1 MKKCRADELL
11 CLRGHCAE
19 KEEAAILIM
28 AGKVRTSPDNVVQ
41 KPSEM
46 LSMESP
52 LLVDSGC
59 PYVSRGAMK
68 LKDSLEKFAP
78 DLTGMICGD
87 IGASTGGFTDL
98 MLSKNAAKVYAVDV
112 GKGLLHWKLRTDKR
126 VEVREG
132 VNAKLLSREI
142 IPEELDM
149 LVMDVSFISCTK
161 ILPSADGLL
170 KEDAKIFILV
180 KPQFEA
186 PKNLVPPG
194 GVITDENVRQMC
206 LKKVCDFVAE
216 NLPWELSSV
225 SDSPLKGPKGNL
237 EFVAYFRKKKR

>member
-28 AGKVRTSPDNVVQ
+28 AGKVRTSADNVVR

-46 LSMESP
+46 LGLESP

-68 LKDSLEKFAP
+68 LKDALEKNAP
-78 DLTGMICGD
+78 DLSGMICGD

-132 VNAKLLSREI
+132 VNAKLLSKEI
-142 IPEELDM
+142 IQDELDM
-149 LVMDVSFISCTK
+149 LVMDVSFISCTR
-161 ILPSADGLL
+161 ILPSADPLL
-170 KEDAKIFILV
+170 KKDAKIFILV

-186 PKNLVPPG
+186 GRENIGKGGIVKDKDGKIKEAVFEKIKKEALKNGFSLIKTAPSPIVG
-194 GVITDENVRQMC
+194 GDGNTEYLALFER
-206 LKKVCDFVAE
+206 
-216 NLPWELSSV
+216 SV
-225 SDSPLKGPKGNL
+225 
-237 EFVAYFRKKKR
+237 